1 MNAADARQL
10 LAVQAKASPSEVKSA
25 YRRVIKLWHPDRF
38 PSDSASY
45 SEAIRRT
52 QRINAAYR
60 LLEPDDRS
68 QELQQSDAQAPAW
81 KSSRWWPFR
90 PLMSAEDV
98 IFFSVML
105 TVVVVISWAI
115 SLLLD

>member
-1 MNAADARQL
+1 M
-10 LAVQAKASPSEVKSA
+10 KSA

-60 LLEPDDRS
+60 LLEWDDSS
-68 QELQQSDAQAPAW
+68 QELQQSDAQAPSVPVW
-81 KSSRWWPFR
+81 NR
-90 PLMSAEDV
+90 PVDSVHEV
-98 IFFSVML
+98 ILIVLSVS
-105 TVVVVISWAI
+105 VVVVGLVFAIAELVSAALAGLAWAI
-115 SLLLD
+115 SVLFG